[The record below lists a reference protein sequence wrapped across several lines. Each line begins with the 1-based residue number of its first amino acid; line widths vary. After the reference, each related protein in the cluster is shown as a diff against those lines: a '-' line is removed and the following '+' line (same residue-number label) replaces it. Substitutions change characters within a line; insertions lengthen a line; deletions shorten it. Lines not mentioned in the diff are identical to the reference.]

1 MAGWFESRTNSG
13 SRDNL
18 IKISRFGN
26 TYDDLLLKN
35 SQAIGYIEGELRRR
49 VGTGNAAGDDLMK
62 YSMAISDTTSTMRNK
77 MLAFFQLDYYTKR
90 DKLRDVAS
98 NAEIEFVLDTISDD
112 VIVYDTDNR
121 FCHPNDLSLRA
132 KPKHAVRPAGDKQM
146 EYTEAFMQD
155 YNDTFEEVYNAWGF
169 DNGLGAWQYFYL
181 WMIEGLFAAEIIYDN
196 IQKPTKIIGFKDL
209 DPAFLFPMTKFDEK
223 GKLFIEWI
231 QKDPYGGEH
240 RTLTDAQVIYTS
252 YSHHFRTK
260 RVSFVERM
268 IRSFNML
275 RIIEHSKVI
284 WHIMNAPI
292 RLKTTVPI
300 GTQSLQKS
308 QQAMNEFLNTFK
320 EDIIF
325 NQDSGELLVDGRPKI
340 LFYKNYVVP
349 INDRGEKVDIE
360 AIEHQ
365 GPDLQ
370 DNQLLS
376 YFLKKLKL
384 DSKLPFSRWDYN
396 EGGGSYLLGP
406 DTVNREE
413 IAYQKFIKRLRT
425 GYQEILMKPWYIQ
438 MCLKHPELKDDTR
451 FKHLMGLDYNE
462 ENVFEE
468 LKEAELINKRVDT
481 ITKLQT
487 IKSTDDT
494 YMNTNFL
501 VRKWLKFD
509 NNDFLANEMEWEK
522 QISKKAKGT
531 GAPAQAGAQASAE
544 PGAGGATAEP
554 GAQAQALPGAQEAP
568 AQPGAQPGAQA
579 GAQELPAA
587 Q

>member
-1 MAGWFESRTNSG
+1 MAGWFESRTDSG
-13 SRDNL
+13 TRSNL
-18 IKISRFGN
+18 VKISRFGN

-49 VGTGNAAGDDLMK
+49 VGTGNAAGDELLK
-62 YSMAISDTTSTMRNK
+62 YSMAISDTTSSMRNK

-98 NAEIEFVLDTISDD
+98 NAEIEFVLDSISDD
-112 VIVYDTDNR
+112 VIVYDSDNR
-121 FCHPNDLSLRA
+121 FCRPNDLRSKLKA
-132 KPKHAVRPAGDKQM
+132 KPGIRPAKGNQLEYEDKFI
-146 EYTEAFMQD
+146 ED
-155 YNDTFEEVYNAWGF
+155 YNDAFEEIYNAWGF
-169 DNGLGAWQYFYL
+169 DNGLSAWQYFYL
-181 WMIEGLFAAEIIYDN
+181 WMIEGLFAAEIIYDDITN
-196 IQKPTKIIGFKDL
+196 PTKIIGFKDL
-209 DPAFLFPMTKFDEK
+209 DPSFLFPMTKFDEK

-231 QKDPYGGEH
+231 QKDPYSGQH
-240 RTLTDAQVIYTS
+240 RTLTDAQVIYIS

-292 RLKTTVPI
+292 RLKTSVPI

-308 QQAMNEFLNTFK
+308 QQALNEFLNTFK
-320 EDIIF
+320 EDIYF
-325 NQDSGELLVDGRPKI
+325 NQESGELLVDGKPKI

-349 INDRGEKVDIE
+349 FNDRGEKVDIE
-360 AIEHQ
+360 AIEYK

-406 DTVNREE
+406 DNVNREE
-413 IAYQKFIKRLRT
+413 VYYQKFVRRLRT
-425 GYQEILMKPWYIQ
+425 GYQEIFIKPWYIQ
-438 MCLKHPELKDDTR
+438 MCLKHPTLKDDVR
-451 FKHLMGLDYNE
+451 FKHLMGVEYNE

-468 LKEAELINKRVDT
+468 LKEGELIEKRVKS
-481 ITKLQT
+481 ITTLQS
-487 IKSTDDT
+487 IKASDDT
-494 YMNTNFL
+494 FFNTNFL
-501 VRKWLKFD
+501 ARKYLKFTD
-509 NNDFLANEMEWEK
+509 EDFKLNDREWET
-522 QISKKAKGT
+522 QIAKKGKPTGEG
-531 GAPAQAGAQASAE
+531 GAPAESAPIGGGGPSFGGGAAQPAPEAGA
-544 PGAGGATAEP
+544 
-554 GAQAQALPGAQEAP
+554 AQAPPEGGP
-568 AQPGAQPGAQA
+568 AQTAPETGAAQA
-579 GAQELPAA
+579 TPPA
-587 Q
+587 

>member
-1 MAGWFESRTNSG
+1 MPGWFESQTNSG
-13 SRDNL
+13 QRDNL

-26 TYDDLLLKN
+26 VYDDLLLKN

-49 VGTGNAAGDDLMK
+49 VGTGGSSGDELMRF
-62 YSMAISDTTSTMRNK
+62 SMAISDTTSSMRNK

-98 NAEIEFVLDTISDD
+98 NAEIEFVLDNLTDD
-112 VIVYDTDNR
+112 VIVYDSDNR
-121 FCHPNDLSLRA
+121 FCSPNDIRMRL
-132 KPKHAVRPAGDKQM
+132 KPKKGVRSAKENAL
-146 EYTEAFMQD
+146 EYTDEFIED
-155 YNDTFEEVYNAWGF
+155 YVDTFEHVYNAWGF
-169 DNGLGAWQYFYL
+169 DNGISAWQYFYL
-181 WMIEGLFAAEIIYDN
+181 WLIEGLFAAEIIYDN
-196 IQKPTKIIGFKDL
+196 LAKPTKIIGFKDL
-209 DPAFLFPMTKFDEK
+209 DPAFLFPMTKFDDK
-223 GKLFIEWI
+223 GKLYIEWI
-231 QKDPYGGEH
+231 QRDPYTGEH
-240 RTLTDAQVIYTS
+240 RTLTDAQIIYIS

-308 QQAMNEFLNTFK
+308 QQAMSEFLNTFK
-320 EDIIF
+320 EDIFF
-325 NQDSGELLVDGRPKI
+325 NQESGELLVDGKPKI

-360 AIEHQ
+360 TIEHQ

-413 IAYQKFIKRLRT
+413 IEYQKFTRRLRT
-425 GYQEILMKPWYIQ
+425 GFQEIIVKPWYIQ
-438 MCLKHPELKDDTR
+438 MCLKYPSLKDDVR
-451 FKHLMGLDYNE
+451 FKHMMGLTYHE
-462 ENVFEE
+462 TNVFEE
-468 LKEAELINKRVDT
+468 MKEAELLKKRIES
-481 ITKLQT
+481 ITQLQQ
-487 IKSTDDT
+487 IKAADDT
-494 YMNTNFL
+494 YFNTNFL
-501 VRKWLKFD
+501 ARKYLHFD
-509 NNDFLANEMEWEK
+509 EDDFKNNDLEWEK
-522 QISKKAKGT
+522 QLAKKAAPAAGGEAAAPAGGEAAT
-531 GAPAQAGAQASAE
+531 PTPGGAAPAPGGQAQAAPPAQEAAPPAQAGGE
-544 PGAGGATAEP
+544 ETAP
-554 GAQAQALPGAQEAP
+554 P
-568 AQPGAQPGAQA
+568 A
-579 GAQELPAA
+579 
-587 Q
+587 

>member
-1 MAGWFESRTNSG
+1 MAGWFESRTNTG

-18 IKISRFGN
+18 VKISRFGN
-26 TYDDLLLKN
+26 AYDDLLLKN

-49 VGTGNAAGDDLMK
+49 VGTGNAAGDDLLK
-62 YSMAISDTTSTMRNK
+62 YSMAISDTTSSMRNK

-90 DKLRDVAS
+90 DKLRDIAS
-98 NAEIEFVLDTISDD
+98 NAEIEFVLDTIADD
-112 VIVYDTDNR
+112 VIVYDSDNR
-121 FCHPNDLSLRA
+121 FCRPNDLRSRIKLKKGIQPA
-132 KPKHAVRPAGDKQM
+132 KANQM
-146 EYTEAFMQD
+146 EYTDEFLED
-155 YNDTFEEVYNAWGF
+155 YRDTFEHVYNAWGF
-169 DNGLGAWQYFYL
+169 DNGLSAWQYFYQ

-196 IQKPTKIIGFKDL
+196 IAKPTKIIGFKDL
-209 DPAFLFPMTKFDEK
+209 DPAFLFPMTKFDDK

-231 QKDPYGGEH
+231 QKDPYTGQH
-240 RTLTDAQVIYTS
+240 RTLTDAQVIYVS

-260 RVSFVERM
+260 RVSFTERM

-320 EDIIF
+320 EDIYF
-325 NQDSGELLVDGRPKI
+325 NQESGELLVDGRPKI

-360 AIEHQ
+360 AIEHK

-413 IAYQKFIKRLRT
+413 ISYQKFVKRLRT
-425 GYQEILMKPWYIQ
+425 GFQEVFMKPWYIQ
-438 MCLKHPELKDDTR
+438 MCMNNPLLKDDVR
-451 FKHLMGLDYNE
+451 FKHLMGVEYNE

-468 LKEAELINKRVDT
+468 MKEAELLKKRVES
-481 ITKLQT
+481 ITTLQQ
-487 IKSTDDT
+487 IKASDDT
-494 YMNTNFL
+494 FFNTNFL
-501 VRKWLKFD
+501 AKRFLKF
-509 NNDFLANEMEWEK
+509 NDDDFALNDADWAA
-522 QISKKAKGT
+522 QIAKKGKPT
-531 GAPAQAGAQASAE
+531 GEGEEGAAGAAA
-544 PGAGGATAEP
+544 PTGGG
-554 GAQAQALPGAQEAP
+554 GAQAQAPAEEAGPLGGGGQAQAP
-568 AQPGAQPGAQA
+568 AEEAAP
-579 GAQELPAA
+579 PA
-587 Q
+587 

>member
-1 MAGWFESRTNSG
+1 MAGWFESRTNTG

-18 IKISRFGN
+18 VKISRFGN
-26 TYDDLLLKN
+26 AYDDLLLKN

-49 VGTGNAAGDDLMK
+49 VGTGNAAGDDLLK
-62 YSMAISDTTSTMRNK
+62 YSMAISDTTSSMRNK

-90 DKLRDVAS
+90 DKLRDIAS
-98 NAEIEFVLDTISDD
+98 NAEIEFVLDTIADD
-112 VIVYDTDNR
+112 VIVYDSDNR
-121 FCHPNDLSLRA
+121 FCRPNDLRSRIKLKKGIQPA
-132 KPKHAVRPAGDKQM
+132 KANQM
-146 EYTEAFMQD
+146 EYTDEFLED
-155 YNDTFEEVYNAWGF
+155 YRDTFEHVYNAWGF
-169 DNGLGAWQYFYL
+169 DNGLSAWQYFYQ

-196 IQKPTKIIGFKDL
+196 IAKPTKIIGFKDL
-209 DPAFLFPMTKFDEK
+209 DPAFLFPMTKFDDK

-231 QKDPYGGEH
+231 QKDPYTGQH
-240 RTLTDAQVIYTS
+240 RTLTDAQVIYVS

-260 RVSFVERM
+260 RVSFTERM

-320 EDIIF
+320 EDIYF
-325 NQDSGELLVDGRPKI
+325 NQESGELLVDGRPKI

-360 AIEHQ
+360 AIEHK

-413 IAYQKFIKRLRT
+413 ISYQKFVKRLRT
-425 GYQEILMKPWYIQ
+425 GFQEVFMKPWYIQ
-438 MCLKHPELKDDTR
+438 MCMNNPLLKDDVR
-451 FKHLMGLDYNE
+451 FKHLMGVEYNE

-468 LKEAELINKRVDT
+468 MKEAELLKKRVES
-481 ITKLQT
+481 ITTLQQ
-487 IKSTDDT
+487 IKASDDT
-494 YMNTNFL
+494 FFNTNFL
-501 VRKWLKFD
+501 AKRFLKF
-509 NNDFLANEMEWEK
+509 NDDDFALNDADWAA
-522 QISKKAKGT
+522 QIAKKGKPT
-531 GAPAQAGAQASAE
+531 GEGEEGAAGAAAPA
-544 PGAGGATAEP
+544 AGGG
-554 GAQAQALPGAQEAP
+554 GAQAQAPAEEAGPLGGGGQAQAP
-568 AQPGAQPGAQA
+568 AEEAAP
-579 GAQELPAA
+579 PA
-587 Q
+587 

>member
-1 MAGWFESRTNSG
+1 MPGWFESRTNSG
-13 SRDNL
+13 QRDNL

-49 VGTGNAAGDDLMK
+49 VGTGSAAGDDLLK
-62 YSMAISDTTSTMRNK
+62 YSMAISDTTSSMRNK

-98 NAEIEFVLDTISDD
+98 NAEIEFVIETIADD
-112 VIVYDTDNR
+112 VIVYDSDNR
-121 FCHPNDLSLRA
+121 FCQPNDLRLKLA
-132 KPKHAVRPAGDKQM
+132 PKKGIRPASQNSM
-146 EYTEAFMQD
+146 EYTDAFIED
-155 YNDTFEEVYNAWGF
+155 YEKTFTEIFNAWGF
-169 DNGLGAWQYFYL
+169 DNGLNAWQYFYMWL
-181 WMIEGLFAAEIIYDN
+181 VEGLFSAEIIYDDIKN
-196 IQKPTKIIGFKDL
+196 PKKIIGFKDL
-209 DPAFLFPMTKFDEK
+209 DPSFLFPMTKFDEK

-231 QKDPYGGEH
+231 QRDPYTGQH
-240 RTLTDAQVIYTS
+240 RTLTDAQVIYIS
-252 YSHHFRTK
+252 YAHHFRTK

-308 QQAMNEFLNTFK
+308 QQSLNEFLNTFK
-320 EDIIF
+320 EDIYF

-349 INDRGEKVDIE
+349 KNDRGESVDIE

-413 IAYQKFIKRLRT
+413 IAYQKFVKRLRT
-425 GYQEILMKPWYIQ
+425 GFQEIFIKPWYIQ
-438 MCLKHPELKDDTR
+438 MCLNYPALKDDVR
-451 FKHLMGLDYNE
+451 FKHLMGVTYNE

-468 LKEAELINKRVDT
+468 MKEAELLKKRVES
-481 ITKLQT
+481 ITTLQS
-487 IKSTDDT
+487 IKASDDT
-494 YMNTNFL
+494 FFNTNFL
-501 VRKWLKFD
+501 ARKYLKFEQS
-509 NNDFLANEMEWEK
+509 DFDLNKNEWAAQLAD
-522 QISKKAKGT
+522 KAKT
-531 GAPAQAGAQASAE
+531 GAPAQGEAGAGAPE
-544 PGAGGATAEP
+544 AGG
-554 GAQAQALPGAQEAP
+554 GVQAAPPEAG
-568 AQPGAQPGAQA
+568 AQPGAQPGAQEA
-579 GAQELPAA
+579 PPQPGAQEIPQA
-587 Q
+587 